1 VIIQNETGKV
11 VTTFSSDHPNFG
23 SMMSP
28 AFSGSVS
35 LLGGMS
41 SATYRSIYKSELWV
55 NVCVNKL
62 ARGIARLPLKVYERT
77 GEDRRRVRSEEN
89 DLAKLL
95 HEPWE
100 GGSTFDLINAMTHE
114 YLISPNGKSL
124 AAMLSPGPGRP
135 PSELIPLDWRYVK
148 AYYVHGRLLSLGF
161 HGDSSP
167 MAALASTVQ
176 LEDAAKRQMKSWFEG
191 GAKMAAVITHGGKQ
205 MKADQVEAWEKQLIT
220 QHGGPDRAF
229 RMALLGNM
237 PDARVQTL
245 EHSAEALQ
253 LTETRRINREE
264 ACAAFDIPP
273 PMVGILDKASFS
285 NIDTQNRMLA
295 VHTFAPHTAMQETSI
310 ASPLIRQNPRWS
322 NLFVEFDYGD
332 LLRGNPQERAEAYQK
347 WIQGIYTPNELRQL
361 ENLKRIEHPDAD
373 RVYMPLNLSGV
384 GRADEGV
391 PRATEISTAAW
402 RLGLAI
408 ANNVLSPQ
416 EARDMLGVPELQGDP
431 PPDPLKWTSAPG
443 GMDVSADMSVDEKRQ
458 LLDEAMRV
466 ASANG
471 AVNHD

>member
-148 AYYVHGRLLSLGF
+148 AYYVHGRLRF
-161 HGDSSP
+161 Y
-167 MAALASTVQ
+167 
-176 LEDAAKRQMKSWFEG
+176 EWFKG
-191 GAKMAAVITHGGKQ
+191 
-205 MKADQVEAWEKQLIT
+205 
-220 QHGGPDRAF
+220 
-229 RMALLGNM
+229 
-237 PDARVQTL
+237 
-245 EHSAEALQ
+245 
-253 LTETRRINREE
+253 
-264 ACAAFDIPP
+264 
-273 PMVGILDKASFS
+273 
-285 NIDTQNRMLA
+285 
-295 VHTFAPHTAMQETSI
+295 
-310 ASPLIRQNPRWS
+310 
-322 NLFVEFDYGD
+322 
-332 LLRGNPQERAEAYQK
+332 
-347 WIQGIYTPNELRQL
+347 
-361 ENLKRIEHPDAD
+361 
-373 RVYMPLNLSGV
+373 
-384 GRADEGV
+384 
-391 PRATEISTAAW
+391 
-402 RLGLAI
+402 
-408 ANNVLSPQ
+408 
-416 EARDMLGVPELQGDP
+416 
-431 PPDPLKWTSAPG
+431 
-443 GMDVSADMSVDEKRQ
+443 
-458 LLDEAMRV
+458 
-466 ASANG
+466 
-471 AVNHD
+471 